1 MNNIEYSKWLNL
13 GPFYLERGQLG
24 VLDPKLLPVNCDEYD
39 FEYIEDFLN
48 KKGAGNVGCQS
59 TYMFLKQD
67 QNKNFIELRIMPD
80 PPIDFEEYLP
90 ETKIEPY
97 DYFQFE
103 IKHPLENSTVKSN
116 LCHSF
121 KITSN
126 KMLVFNA
133 TYYAAKKNYAKLKR
147 KQLIKGNSNILHRW
161 EPMGYKDDLLINCDN
176 GFYDV
181 FKLSSEFQK
190 KIIKLKDVSLKLK
203 CCSSIISF
211 IPNKVIKKWNVD
223 WIHCDKCNKLTG
235 GFDGLNKIDKDGNT
249 IDYKCKIENDNDSKD
264 TIHNFFCWV
273 IKPRKN
279 KKKKDLRV
287 GFELDS
293 RENFL
298 INYAK
303 DIEYIGQLKDGIPD
317 GKGQL
322 ISKSIIA
329 EGEFKKGLKHGVF
342 RFKNHDGKY
351 WPKFLTYYE
360 GKTINPRSGKIH

>member
-1 MNNIEYSKWLNL
+1 MI
-13 GPFYLERGQLG
+13 FMM
-24 VLDPKLLPVNCDEYD
+24 
-39 FEYIEDFLN
+39 FLN
-48 KKGAGNVGCQS
+48 
-59 TYMFLKQD
+59 
-67 QNKNFIELRIMPD
+67 
-80 PPIDFEEYLP
+80 YLP
-90 ETKIEPY
+90 
-97 DYFQFE
+97 
-103 IKHPLENSTVKSN
+103 N
-116 LCHSF
+116 F
-121 KITSN
+121 K
-126 KMLVFNA
+126 
-133 TYYAAKKNYAKLKR
+133 
-147 KQLIKGNSNILHRW
+147 
-161 EPMGYKDDLLINCDN
+161 
-176 GFYDV
+176 
-181 FKLSSEFQK
+181 K

-249 IDYKCKIENDNDSKD
+249 IDDKCKIENDNDSKD

-287 GFELDS
+287 GFQLDS

-342 RFKNHDGKY
+342 RFKNHDGTY
-351 WPKFLTYYE
+351 EPKFLTYYE
-360 GKTINPRSGKIH
+360 GKTTNPRSGKIH